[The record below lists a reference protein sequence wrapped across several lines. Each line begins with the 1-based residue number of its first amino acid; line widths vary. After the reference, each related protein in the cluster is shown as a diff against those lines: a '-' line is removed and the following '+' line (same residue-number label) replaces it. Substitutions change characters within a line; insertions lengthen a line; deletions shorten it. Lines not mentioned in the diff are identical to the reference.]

1 MSNDITGHTF
11 TESDLV
17 HARDAVRREWGWL
30 RDWREIERATRDSGV
45 PVPAVKDALRAQEEK
60 FRIAFDHLARIASR
74 VVSDGKPPVPRA
86 PRPGPDPKPICG

>member
-1 MSNDITGHTF
+1 MNNDITGHTF

-45 PVPAVKDALRAQEEK
+45 PVPAVKDALRWQEER
-60 FRIAFDHLARIASR
+60 FRSAVDRLSRIEPR
-74 VVSDGKPPVPRA
+74 VVPDGSPPA
-86 PRPGPDPKPICG
+86 PRP